1 MKLHA
6 CQNCWFNGLQY
17 GDIGSVRG
25 YCVRHRKILNRP
37 DRTTCGLHLRKDL
50 TLKRAEETAKV
61 HGQHYANDV
70 VSRIAENKAYSS
82 DVSSEQSDLSRLKKD
97 SVADAV
103 TDYGELGSTIESL
116 AQLKVMP
123 GARAE
128 LAMLSLGR
136 GYVNNCVARNGGTW
150 TSGLHLY
157 WWSRRRLTDIP
168 EIRIDDLRSTGVTPL
183 ARQSDLSAWSLI
195 MLRVTFIEDMTTYAA
210 RQGDPLGKV
219 PSLTEQ
225 AALALDSFNLR
236 NLAKWLKTVAVP
248 QLDKQLSQ
256 CRYDTLVKELHSA
269 REHAYMARSAAPT
282 VKDT

>member
-1 MKLHA
+1 MNLHA

-17 GDIGSVRG
+17 GDIGPARG
-25 YCVRHRKILNRP
+25 YCVRHRKILNLP

-50 TLKRAEETAKV
+50 TLRRAEETAKV
-61 HGQHYANDV
+61 HEKYYAGDL
-70 VSRIAENKAYSS
+70 VSRIADNKAYDS
-82 DVSSEQSDLSRLKKD
+82 DVSSEPDDLSQLKED
-97 SVADAV
+97 AVADAV

-136 GYVNNCVARNGGTW
+136 GYVNNCVVRNGGTW

-168 EIRIDDLRSTGVTPL
+168 DIRINDLRSTGATSL
-183 ARQSDLSAWSLI
+183 KRQSELSAWSLI
-195 MLRVTFIEDMTTYAA
+195 MLRVTFIEDMTIYAEQ
-210 RQGDPLGKV
+210 QGDSFGTV
-219 PSLTEQ
+219 SSLTEQ

-236 NLAKWLKTVAVP
+236 KLIKWLKTVAGP
-248 QLDKQLSQ
+248 QLDKQLPRD
-256 CRYDTLVKELHSA
+256 RYYTLAKELHSA
-269 REHAYMARSAAPT
+269 RELPAAGG
-282 VKDT
+282 VHSQG